1 MATWSQFVTAV
12 PHLAAQVHAFFA
24 PFGQSLG
31 YLATVRPDGG
41 PRVHPVM
48 PLFTDHG
55 LFCFVVASPKRRDLE
70 RDRRYALHALPGE
83 CGDDEAYLTGIA
95 DPVTDRPRVEQL
107 AETFR
112 AAPDRDWRL
121 FELWIDVA
129 MVGRAGFAYEIW
141 RDGAGGAH
149 GHAGG
154 AGPGYHRYPP
164 DQAGGRSGHRPTS
177 PGYEFLDAPD
187 HPGGQACVSA
197 VGQVQ

>member
-1 MATWSQFVTAV
+1 MATWSHFVTAV

-48 PLFTDHG
+48 PLFTEHG

-83 CGDDEAYLTGIA
+83 CGDDEAYVTGTA
-95 DPVTDRPRVEQL
+95 DPVTDRSRVEEL

-121 FELWIDVA
+121 FELHIDVA
-129 MVGRAGFAYEIW
+129 MVGRAGLAYEIW
-141 RDGAGGAH
+141 RDDAGGVH
-149 GHAGG
+149 GHAGW
-154 AGPGYHRYPP
+154 AGPGHRQYPP
-164 DQAGGRSGHRPTS
+164 DQATGWSGRGPTS
-177 PGYEFLDAPD
+177 PGYGLRGAAD
-187 HPGGQACVSA
+187 HPGGHACVGA